1 MTVPLM
7 FQPLAKYAQFEG
19 RSRRS
24 EFWLW
29 VLLRFLIGVAMAV
42 VALALLVPFFS
53 QMATHSQMDQAQVAP
68 FMGRLFLIYPLYTLV
83 GLGLLL
89 PTLAV
94 AVRRLHDTN
103 RSGLWLLMPVGVAV
117 GGLILLMIAG
127 IILAVSAG
135 VAAAQHNTSAAGTA
149 GVAGAMGIIL
159 AYVVYMVA
167 LFAAEIVMLV
177 FFVTEGTKG
186 PNRFGPDPKAISQPE
201 VS

>member
-29 VLLRFLIGVAMAV
+29 VLFRFLIGVAMCAV
-42 VALALLVPFFS
+42 AVAVLAPFFS
-53 QMATHSQMDQAQVAP
+53 QMATHPQMDQAQVMALMVNM
-68 FMGRLFLIYPLYTLV
+68 FRIYPLYMLV
-83 GLGLLL
+83 GLGLLV

-103 RSGLWLLMPVGVAV
+103 RSGFWLLLPPGVAL
-117 GGLILLMIAG
+117 GGMIVIVV
-127 IILAVSAG
+127 IIVATSIAV
-135 VAAAQHNTSAAGTA
+135 
-149 GVAGAMGIIL
+149 VAGHPDSHVTGGEGLGAVVGIVL

-167 LFAAEIVMLV
+167 IFATEIVMLV

-186 PNRFGPDPKAISQPE
+186 LNRFGPDPKTVFQPE
-201 VS
+201 VL